1 METLVTTPGGL
12 QDILPLSPLQ
22 EGLYFLSAY
31 SGDGPD
37 VYVVQQIL
45 TLDGDLDADRLRA
58 AAQSLLDR
66 HANLRAAF
74 RPRKAGQPVQLIP
87 ASVPVDW
94 TSVDLTDRPQNAD
107 AVAEEAGRKPFD
119 LARPPLLRWT
129 LIRLGA
135 TRHRLVL
142 TSHHIL
148 LDGWSAPLLVRDLLL
163 AYAGRPA
170 PKVRPYKDYLAWVA
184 RQDRDASENAWRTA
198 LWGIEEPTL
207 LADNDQASATPETI
221 EHSFDA
227 AVLAEAARAKGIT
240 LNTVV
245 QGCWALVLGELTGRD
260 DIVFGSTVSGRP
272 ATLPGAEDMVGLF
285 INTVPVRVRPRPAD
299 TWAGYL
305 TRLQAEQAAL
315 LDHQHVGL
323 ATVQR
328 LGGIGPLF
336 DTLLVFES
344 YPLDADGLR
353 ALEDAAGLRLAE
365 VTGRDATHYP
375 LTLTVV
381 PGEKLALGA
390 EYRADVISRTR
401 AESILNRLE
410 KLLEAFATN
419 PDGRL
424 AALPPAGSLRDP
436 GTSVTV
442 PGGTILEEFDATVRR
457 IPQVVAVRFNAKFL
471 TYAELAARV
480 DRLARVLRAHGAGPE
495 KVVAVLLPRT
505 EDAIVAWLAALRSGG
520 IYLPIDPDYPADRI
534 DYLLADA
541 APTVIVTPELLAAA
555 DPVEAAPVR
564 AGAAVSGADLSDS
577 PADPIRVVLGEGTGE
592 VAGLVDPEPAHGAYL
607 IYTSGSTGR
616 PKGVV
621 VEHGSLMNLFHHHRE
636 RLVVPTAA
644 GRRVKVALSA
654 ALVFDTSWEGMLW
667 LVAGHELHLLD
678 DETRRDADLF
688 VAYVAA
694 HGIDALDV
702 APSLG
707 QELVHAGLL
716 DSAPALVML
725 GGEAAGPALWTALRD
740 AAGVT
745 GVNLYGPTECT
756 VDTLMAW
763 VGDSSSPSVGRPIGN
778 TRAYVLDGW
787 LRPVQ
792 NGVAG
797 ELYLSGA
804 QLGRGYLGRAALTA
818 GRFVADPFR
827 VGERMYRTGDV
838 VRWAEDDSLEFVG
851 RADDQ
856 VKIRGFRVEPGEVA
870 ALLAEHPDVRQVA
883 VVAREGRLVAY
894 VIGEADD
901 LREWAAQRLPDHLVP
916 AAVVALDRLPV
927 TVAGKIDRR
936 ALPAPDFGVL
946 AGDAAPRTPME
957 ETLAGLFAEVLGL
970 PAVGVDDGFFTLG
983 GDSIVSLQLVAR
995 ARAAGLRITPRQIF
1009 ELRTVAA
1016 LAAVAVPATETRVAP
1031 AGAAFGEVPL
1041 TPALT
1046 WLRDAGP
1053 ASAYSQS
1060 MVLRA
1065 PAGLTLDQ
1073 LHTLVQALLDRHDL
1087 LRARWTGTSLT
1098 VSPPGSLAAKDV
1110 VFQAASPAQDP
1121 ADSLEIGASNA
1132 AQAAISRIPDS
1143 SRADEPPVSGVSG
1156 AARAEAAVS
1165 GILGSDPAVQAPIS
1179 GSSGA
1184 GAARQSG
1191 PGADVRLRAAD
1202 GMPIRV
1208 VWYDTGEVV
1217 FVVHHSVVDGV
1228 SWRILL
1234 SDLAAA
1240 WGDVVA
1246 GRAPAL
1252 PAVGTSFREWATG
1265 LVSAASDTS
1274 QAPYW
1279 TELLGEAAAPPLG
1292 ARYVDPGRDTVATA
1306 RTVTLTLGAARTA
1319 PLIGEVPAA
1328 FHAAVPD
1335 VLLTGLALAV
1345 TARTGQDSL
1354 LIELEGHGREESLV
1368 PGVDLSRTVGWFTTE
1383 YPVRLTP
1390 GGGAPGAGSPDRGV
1404 PSAVS
1409 PGDGVPG
1416 GGVLGGGL
1424 PGDGGAAGGEGVAAA
1439 LKRIKEQ
1446 LRGVPENGA
1455 RFGLLRHLN
1464 PETSALLGALP
1475 TPEIVLNYLGRF
1487 DSGEES
1493 GEDWASVGGLGGD
1506 ADRDMPLSRALEIN
1520 ASVLDGSLSVSLTYP
1535 EGVLNGAEVEAL
1547 AADWFAALDR
1557 LVGVVGGHT
1566 PSDLLLPGV
1575 AQGEIDSLES
1585 RPGGLDDVW
1594 PLAPLQEGLVFL
1606 AALAD
1611 DVDPYVVQQVLDLEG
1626 PLDPGR
1632 LRAAGQALL
1641 DRHPALR
1648 VSFPAGPGGVLR
1660 QVVSAH
1666 VEVPWSET
1674 GGDFEAIAAA
1684 DRHTPFDLTAAPLLR
1699 LTLVRVGP
1707 ERHRLILTNHH
1718 ILLDGWSTPLAVR
1731 EMFDLYNSRPMPAP
1745 RPYTDYLRWLQRAD
1759 RDAAVRSWRENL
1771 AGLDQPTLVAPNAGA
1786 VLDARPGK
1794 LESELPREVSERL
1807 TALARQRQVTL
1818 NTVVQAAWAVLLS
1831 HLTGRTDVVF
1841 GTTVSG
1847 RPAQVSGV
1855 ADMIGFFINT
1865 VPVRV
1870 SLDPAQSWTALLEKL
1885 HNGQAALLEHQHLP
1899 LSDVQRIAG
1908 IGELFDTLTIFESYP
1923 IDTDALHS
1931 ATGAAGLRM
1940 TDVTGDDA
1948 PHYPLTLAVAPG
1960 ERLRL
1965 GLAYRTDVFAPDV
1978 AGEVLDR
1985 FGALLAELA
1994 AAPDRPIGRAL
2005 PAPAAPADTFRAVA
2019 ETTLPQLFAAA
2030 ARRTPDAVALVFE
2043 GVELTYAELD
2053 DRVARLAGSLR
2064 ERGVGP
2070 GSVVAVAIPRSIDLV
2085 VALHAVQRAG
2095 AAYLPIDP
2103 SHPRERNDYLLADSG
2118 AAVLLTSAATDAE
2131 PVAPVDIPADA
2142 AAYVIYTS
2150 GSTGRPKGAVV
2161 SHRSI
2166 VNRLLWMQHEY
2177 VLELG
2182 ERVLQKTPAGFDV
2195 SVWEF
2200 FWPLITGATL
2210 VVARPDGHRDP
2221 GYLASVIVAERVGT
2235 VHFVPSML
2243 RAFLADPAAATS
2255 GATLRRVIC
2264 SGEALPGDL
2273 AQRFGTVLPGVE
2285 LHNLYGPTE
2294 AAVDVTYHPVS
2305 VGDVTSVPIGRP
2317 VWNTQTYVLDP
2328 WLRPIPAGFVGE
2340 LYLGGVQLARGYLN
2354 RPALTATRFVADPFG
2369 APGARLYRT
2378 GDLARLRPDGVLE
2391 YAGRTDDQVKIRGQR
2406 IEPGEIEAALLAVP
2420 GVDAAAVVARADG
2433 PAVRLVAYVVGAGYA
2448 DLATALAAT
2457 LPEHLVPAA
2466 FVQLDL
2472 LPLSPNGKLDRRRLP
2487 APDFAAR
2494 AGADD
2499 PRTPVEEF
2507 FARAVAD
2514 VLGLPRAGV
2523 RDSFFALGGDSILA
2537 LQLTARARAA
2547 GWQLTARDVF
2557 AHPTVEGLA
2566 VAAARPAVV
2575 AEDTTEAWGD
2585 IPATPIMR
2593 DLAVADP
2600 NLTQSMLLT
2609 APAGLTEAGL
2619 ADRLQYLLDRHDV
2632 LRARWTGDGLH
2643 VPAPGSVRAT
2653 DLIGAALDPAAG
2665 RMLRAEL
2672 RGAQLLLEIHHLA
2685 VDAVSWPIL
2694 LSDLAAGG
2702 GDISAQR
2709 GTSFRAWAVALP
2721 RAARERA
2728 GELEHWEEVLGG
2740 PAGYLGDVAL
2750 DRETDTLGTLDH
2762 VTVRLEEARTAPLIG
2777 EIPAA
2782 YRANAQ
2788 DVLLSALAAAVGG
2801 DDLVVELEGHGREEQ
2816 LRPGADLS
2824 RTVGWF
2830 TTVHPVR
2837 LATGR
2842 ETDPSTLLKQ
2852 VKETLRAVPDNGIGY
2867 GLLRHL
2873 NPDTAG
2879 RLAAFAPPPV
2889 LFNYLG
2895 RIGSASDD
2903 ELAPEVWTPA
2913 RGEGLR
2919 GDAGDSTPAKHVL
2932 NLEAT
2937 VLEGELVLSASYPR
2951 RVLEESA
2958 VRDLLGRWTDAL
2970 AALAAEPGAGGLTP
2984 SDVLAAVGQ
2993 DDLDELGGRYPGFV
3007 DVLPLT
3013 PLQEGLFYL
3022 HALDGTDVYTVQQ
3035 QLELEGEVDPGRL
3048 RAAAATL
3055 LRRHPNLRAAFTTT
3069 AGGTPVQVVPGEVE
3083 VDWGYR
3089 EVSKDDADRLADEE
3103 RARPFDLERPPLLR
3117 FLLLRL
3123 AGAHYRLVLTQ
3134 HHLLVDGWSGPLVAR
3149 ELFTAYAGKAP
3160 TPSLAYRDYLAWLG
3174 DADADAAREAW
3185 QQALDGLAE
3194 PTLVAP
3200 GGKPG
3205 LPAEVTGQLPPAAA
3219 ELARRLGVTPNTLVR
3234 ALWAVL
3240 LGRLTG
3246 RDDVVF
3252 GATVAGRPAELAGV
3266 EETIGLFINTL
3277 PVRVRLLPGESWRA
3291 FLARVQDEQ
3300 AALLAHQHLGLAAIQ
3315 QMAGLGE
3322 LFDTLVVF
3330 ESYPVDADRLDDSQ
3344 RAAGVKLAGVE
3355 SRDATHY
3362 PLTLVAAEDDGLHLA
3377 LEYQPSRFDNATAR
3391 LLLDRL
3397 IALANEVASDPERS
3411 VESSDALTAEEKR
3424 RMLVDWNAGDL
3435 AVTPATLPGLVRSWA
3450 QRTPDATALVVGK
3463 TRWTYAE
3470 LVADAETLAATV
3482 VATGGGP
3489 GRIVALL
3496 LPRGAHIVPAILAAM
3511 MSGAA
3516 YLPIDPEYPPARIAA
3531 MIDDAK
3537 PVVTLAV
3544 SSTTGLLPPDAPRL
3558 VLDRLAAGGD
3568 RPAPADR
3575 EEAAGLAA
3583 AGGEAAGLAAA
3594 GGEAAGLAA
3603 AGGEAAGLTPARGD
3617 AVGLTAAGG
3626 EAVGLPA
3633 ITPDYPAYVIY
3644 TSGSTGKPKGVLVPH
3659 RTVVNLFASHHDR
3672 ILGPAATRLGRPLRV
3687 AHNWSFAFD
3696 ASWQPLLALL
3706 GGDELHLVTDEP
3718 RRDPGLL
3725 AALLRDN
3732 GIDMIEVAPSHLD
3745 QLVAS
3750 GFDAAGLAVLGV
3762 GGEAVPDQ
3770 LWTAMA
3776 ELPHTESY
3784 NFYGPTECTVDAVV
3798 QRVKEVPRAI
3808 IGRPVANTSLYVLD
3822 RRLRPVPP
3830 GVAGELY
3837 IGGAG
3842 VALGYLN
3849 RPELS
3854 AQRFIADPWARGQ
3867 RMYRTGDVVRW
3878 TAEGRIDYLGRAD
3891 DQVKIRGH
3899 RVELGEVA
3907 AVLSE
3912 HPEVG
3917 PAVVIADNG
3926 RLVAYAVTGLD
3937 PTALRNWA
3945 AERLPAYL
3953 VPAAVVPL
3961 DALPLTVNGK
3971 LDRAAL
3977 PKPSFTTT
3985 GRKPAGAAEE
3995 RLAALFA
4002 EVLGLTE
4009 EGAEIGAEDSFF
4021 DLGGDSI
4028 AAMRL
4033 TSRARATGI
4042 DLRLRD
4048 LVTLRTIAALAE
4060 AGTERPVA
4068 VPNKEGAA

>member
-1 METLVTTPGGL
+1 VTTPGGL

-37 VYVVQQIL
+37 VYVVQQVL
-45 TLDGDLDADRLRA
+45 TLDGAVDAPRLRS

-94 TSVDLTDRPQNAD
+94 TEVDLTGRPTEDAD
-107 AVAEEAGRKPFD
+107 AVADEARLKPFD

-129 LIRLGA
+129 LIRLSA

-163 AYAGRPA
+163 LYAGRPA

-184 RQDRDASENAWRTA
+184 KQDRAASETAWRDA
-198 LWGIEEPTL
+198 LAGIEEPTL
-207 LADNDQASATPETI
+207 LAGTDRASAPPETV
-221 EHSFDA
+221 EHTVDA
-227 AVLAEAARAKGIT
+227 VALAEAARAGGLT

-272 ATLPGAEDMVGLF
+272 AALPGAEDMVGLF
-285 INTVPVRVRPRPAD
+285 INTVPVRVRPQPAD

-305 TRLQAEQAAL
+305 TRVQAEQAAL

-323 ATVQR
+323 STIQR
-328 LGGIGPLF
+328 LAGIGPLF

-353 ALEDAAGLRLAE
+353 ALEDAAALRLAE

-375 LTLTVV
+375 LTLTVI
-381 PGEKLALGA
+381 PGERLALGA
-390 EYRADVISRTR
+390 EYRSDVITR
-401 AESILNRLE
+401 AQAESILTRLE
-410 KLLEAFATN
+410 TLLAAFAAD
-419 PDGRL
+419 PAARL
-424 AALPPAGSLRDP
+424 ATLPSAGSAHDAGPAIL
-436 GTSVTV
+436 V
-442 PGGTILEEFDATVRR
+442 PPGTILDAFDATVRR
-457 IPQVVAVRFNAKFL
+457 MPQAVAVRFGSTSM
-471 TYAELAARV
+471 TYADLAARV
-480 DRLARVLRAHGAGPE
+480 DRLARAMRDHGAGPE

-520 IYLPIDPDYPADRI
+520 IYLPIDPEYPADRI
-534 DYLLADA
+534 EYLLNDA
-541 APTVIVTPELLAAA
+541 APAVVVTPEFLS
-555 DPVEAAPVR
+555 
-564 AGAAVSGADLSDS
+564 AVGDSDLSGPDGRS
-577 PADPIRVVLGEGTGE
+577 
-592 VAGLVDPEPAHGAYL
+592 GAYL

-621 VEHGSLMNLFHHHRE
+621 VEHASLANLFHHHRE
-636 RLVVPTAA
+636 RIIVPVAA
-644 GRRVKVALSA
+644 GRRMKVALSA

-678 DETRRDADLF
+678 DETRRDAELF
-688 VAYVAA
+688 AGYVAA
-694 HGIDALDV
+694 NGIDALDV

-725 GGEAAGPALWTALRD
+725 GGEAAGPALWSALRD
-740 AAGVT
+740 ADGVT

-763 VGDSSSPSVGRPIGN
+763 VADSETPSVGRAIGN
-778 TRAYVLDGW
+778 THAYVLDGW
-787 LRPVQ
+787 LRPVAD
-792 NGVAG
+792 GIAG
-797 ELYLSGA
+797 ELYLSGSP
-804 QLGRGYLGRAALTA
+804 LGRGYLRRPGLTA
-818 GRFVADPFR
+818 TRFVADPFR
-827 VGERMYRTGDV
+827 AGERMYRTGDV
-838 VRWAEDDSLEFVG
+838 VRRTADGSLEFVG

-870 ALLAEHPDVRQVA
+870 AALAEHPGVRQVI
-883 VVAREGRLVAY
+883 VTPRDGRLVAY
-894 VIGEADD
+894 VVGEASD
-901 LREWAAQRLPDHLVP
+901 LRQWAAERLPDHLVP
-916 AAVVALDRLPV
+916 AAVVGLDRFPV
-927 TVAGKIDRR
+927 TVAGKVDRR
-936 ALPAPDFGVL
+936 ALPAPDFGAL
-946 AGDAAPRTPME
+946 TGDAAPRTPVE

-970 PAVGVDDGFFTLG
+970 PAVGVDDSFFTLG

-995 ARAAGLRITPRQIF
+995 ARVAGLKVTPRQIF

-1016 LAAVAVPATETRVAP
+1016 LAAVAAPATEARVAV
-1031 AGAAFGEVPL
+1031 AGAGVGEVPL
-1041 TPALT
+1041 TPALA

-1053 ASAYSQS
+1053 AGSYRQS

-1065 PAGLTLDQ
+1065 PAGLTLDR
-1073 LHTLVQALLDRHDL
+1073 LHAVVQALLDRHDL
-1087 LRARWTGTSLT
+1087 LRARWTGAGL
-1098 VSPPGSLAAKDV
+1098 VVPPPGAVAAKDV
-1110 VFQAASPAQDP
+1110 VLRGVP
-1121 ADSLEIGASNA
+1121 
-1132 AQAAISRIPDS
+1132 
-1143 SRADEPPVSGVSG
+1143 RA
-1156 AARAEAAVS
+1156 
-1165 GILGSDPAVQAPIS
+1165 
-1179 GSSGA
+1179 
-1184 GAARQSG
+1184 
-1191 PGADVRLRAAD
+1191 
-1202 GMPIRV
+1202 GMPVQV
-1208 VWYDTGEVV
+1208 VWRDNGEVA

-1234 SDLAAA
+1234 PDIAAA
-1240 WGDVVA
+1240 WNDILA
-1246 GRAPAL
+1246 GRTPSL
-1252 PAVGTSFREWATG
+1252 PAVGTSFREWAQG
-1265 LVSAASDTS
+1265 LVAAAADTS
-1274 QAPYW
+1274 QAAYW
-1279 TELLGEAAAPPLG
+1279 QDVLAGEKALPLG
-1292 ARYVDPGRDTVATA
+1292 ARHADPARDTVATA
-1306 RTVTLTLGAARTA
+1306 RTVTVGLDAARTA
-1319 PLIGEVPAA
+1319 PLIGDVPAA
-1328 FHAAVPD
+1328 FHAGVPD
-1335 VLLTGLALAV
+1335 VLLAGLALAV
-1345 TARTGQDSL
+1345 TARTGADSL
-1354 LIELEGHGREESLV
+1354 LVELEGHGREESLV
-1368 PGVDLSRTVGWFTTE
+1368 PGADLSRTVGWFTTE

-1390 GGGAPGAGSPDRGV
+1390 G
-1404 PSAVS
+1404 
-1409 PGDGVPG
+1409 
-1416 GGVLGGGL
+1416 
-1424 PGDGGAAGGEGVAAA
+1424 AGGPAAA
-1439 LKRIKEQ
+1439 LKRVKEQ
-1446 LRGVPENGA
+1446 LRAVPENGA
-1455 RFGLLRHLN
+1455 RFGLLRYLN
-1464 PETSALLGALP
+1464 AATSSALASGNE
-1475 TPEIVLNYLGRF
+1475 PEIVLNYLGRF
-1487 DSGEES
+1487 DSDNNGD
-1493 GEDWASVGGLGGD
+1493 GGDWATVGGLGGD
-1506 ADRDMPLSRALEIN
+1506 ADPDMPLTRALEIN
-1520 ASVLDGSLSVSLTYP
+1520 ASVVDGALSVSLTYP
-1535 EGVLNGAEVEAL
+1535 DGVFGEDDVRAL
-1547 AADWFAALDR
+1547 AADWFAALDG
-1557 LVGVVGGHT
+1557 LVGSDGGHT
-1566 PSDLLLPGV
+1566 PSDLLLDGIG
-1575 AQGEIDSLES
+1575 QDEIDALDG
-1585 RPGGLDDVW
+1585 RAGGLDDVW
-1594 PLAPLQEGLVFL
+1594 PLSPLQEGLVFL

-1611 DVDPYVVQQVLDLEG
+1611 GVDPYVVQQVLDLEG
-1626 PLDPGR
+1626 PLDPER

-1660 QVVSAH
+1660 QVVAKRA
-1666 VEVPWSET
+1666 ELPWAEAE
-1674 GGDFEAIAAA
+1674 GDFERIAAA

-1699 LTLVRVGP
+1699 FTLVRVGP
-1707 ERHRLILTNHH
+1707 QRHRLILTNHH
-1718 ILLDGWSTPLAVR
+1718 VLLDGWSTPLAVR
-1731 EMFDLYNSRPMPAP
+1731 ELFDLYSGRQPAAP
-1745 RPYTDYLRWLQRAD
+1745 RPYTDYLRWLRRAD
-1759 RDAAVRSWRENL
+1759 RDAARQAWRVNL
-1771 AGLDQPTLVAPNAGA
+1771 AGLDQPTLIAPNAGA
-1786 VLDARPGK
+1786 VLDERPGK
-1794 LESELPREVSERL
+1794 LETDLPREVGERL
-1807 TALARQRQVTL
+1807 TTIARDRQVTL

-1855 ADMIGFFINT
+1855 EDMIGFFINT
-1865 VPVRV
+1865 LPVRV
-1870 SLDPAQSWTALLEKL
+1870 PLDPAQSWAGLLERL
-1885 HNGQAALLEHQHLP
+1885 RDDQAVLLDHQHLP
-1899 LSDVQRIAG
+1899 LSEVQRIAG
-1908 IGELFDTLTIFESYP
+1908 LGELFDTLTIFESYP
-1923 IDTDALHS
+1923 LDSEALHS

-1965 GLAYRTDVFAPDV
+1965 GLAYRTDVFTSA
-1978 AGEVLDR
+1978 AASEVLDR

-1994 AAPDRPIGRAL
+1994 AGPDRPVGRAL
-2005 PAPAAPADTFRAVA
+2005 PAPAMPANPGVPVAV
-2019 ETTLPQLFAAA
+2019 TTLPQLFTDAV
-2030 ARRTPDAVALVFE
+2030 RRTPDAVAVVFE
-2043 GVELTYAELD
+2043 GTELTYAQLD
-2053 DRVARLAGSLR
+2053 DRAGRLAASLR
-2064 ERGVGP
+2064 DQGVRP
-2070 GSVVAVAIPRSIDLV
+2070 GDVVAVAIPRSLDLI
-2085 VALHAVQRAG
+2085 VALYAVQRAG

-2118 AAVLLTSAATDAE
+2118 AAVVLTSAASDRE
-2131 PVAPVDIPADA
+2131 PIAPVEIPADA

-2161 SHRSI
+2161 SHRAI
-2166 VNRLLWMQHEY
+2166 VNRLLWMRHEY
-2177 VLELG
+2177 ALAPG

-2200 FWPLITGATL
+2200 FWPLIAGATL

-2221 GYLASVIVAERVGT
+2221 AYLSSVIAAERVTT

-2243 RAFLADPAAATS
+2243 RAFLAFPGAAE
-2255 GATLRRVIC
+2255 GATGLRRVIA

-2273 AQRFGTVLPGVE
+2273 AERFAAALPGVE

-2294 AAVDVTYHPVS
+2294 AAVDVTHHPVTG
-2305 VGDVTSVPIGRP
+2305 VDTPIGRP
-2317 VWNTQTYVLDP
+2317 VWNTQVHVLDP
-2328 WLRPIPAGFVGE
+2328 WLRPVPAGFVGE
-2340 LYLGGVQLARGYLN
+2340 LYLGGIQLARGYLN
-2354 RPALTATRFVADPFG
+2354 RPALTAARFVADPFG
-2369 APGARLYRT
+2369 APGTRLYRT
-2378 GDLARLRPDGVLE
+2378 GDLARLRPDGILE
-2391 YAGRTDDQVKIRGQR
+2391 YAGRTDDQVKIRGLR
-2406 IEPGEIEAALLAVP
+2406 VEPGEIEAALLAVP
-2420 GVDAAAVVARADG
+2420 GVEAAAVVARADG
-2433 PAVRLVAYVVGAGYA
+2433 PAVRLVAYVVGDPRA

-2457 LPEHLVPAA
+2457 LPEHMVPAA

-2487 APDFAAR
+2487 APDFATR
-2494 AGADD
+2494 AGDDD
-2499 PRTPVEEF
+2499 PRTPAEDF
-2507 FARAVAD
+2507 FARTVAD

-2537 LQLTARARAA
+2537 LQLTARARSA
-2547 GWQLTARDVF
+2547 GWQLSARDVF

-2566 VAAARPAVV
+2566 AASSPLVAPAV
-2575 AEDTTEAWGD
+2575 ADGTEAWGD

-2593 DLAVADP
+2593 DLAAGDP
-2600 NLTQSMLLT
+2600 RLSQSMLLT
-2609 APAGLTEAGL
+2609 APPGLTEPEL
-2619 ADRLQYLLDRHDV
+2619 ADRLQHLLDRHDV
-2632 LRARWTGDGLH
+2632 LRAHWTGEGLH
-2643 VPAPGSVRAT
+2643 VPPPADRTRDEPRRPARGAVRAA
-2653 DLIGAALDPAAG
+2653 DLIGATLDPAAG

-2672 RGAQLLLEIHHLA
+2672 CDGQVRLEIHHLA

-2694 LSDLAAGG
+2694 LADLAEPGAG
-2702 GDISAQR
+2702 AA
-2709 GTSFRAWAVALP
+2709 GTSFRSWALALQ
-2721 RAARERA
+2721 RAAGERA
-2728 GELEHWEEVLGG
+2728 GELEYWQQVLDG
-2740 PAGYLGDVAL
+2740 PAGYLGDVVL
-2750 DRETDTLGTLDH
+2750 DPAADTLGTLER
-2762 VTVRLEEARTAPLIG
+2762 VTVQLDPSRTAPLITA
-2777 EIPAA
+2777 IPAA
-2782 YRANAQ
+2782 YRANVQ
-2788 DVLLSALAAAVGG
+2788 DVLLSALATAVG
-2801 DDLVVELEGHGREEQ
+2801 DVDLLVELEGHGREERI
-2816 LRPGADLS
+2816 LPGADLS

-2830 TTVHPVR
+2830 TSVHPVR
-2837 LATGR
+2837 LGGHG
-2842 ETDPSTLLKQ
+2842 ETDPAALLKS
-2852 VKETLRAVPDNGIGY
+2852 VKEALRAAKDNGIGY

-2873 NPDTAG
+2873 NPETAPL
-2879 RLAAFAPPPV
+2879 LASFPQPAV

-2895 RIGSASDD
+2895 RAGSSTVDEGAS
-2903 ELAPEVWTPA
+2903 WTPV

-2919 GDAGDSTPAKHVL
+2919 GDAGDDIPARHVL
-2932 NLEAT
+2932 GLEAT
-2937 VLEGELVLSASYPR
+2937 VREGALVLSASYPR
-2951 RVLEESA
+2951 RVLDEGT
-2958 VRDLLGRWTDAL
+2958 VRDLLDRWTEALTAL
-2970 AALAAEPGAGGLTP
+2970 AATPGTGGLTP
-2984 SDVLAAVGQ
+2984 SDVLAPVDQAG
-2993 DDLDELGGRYPGFV
+2993 LDELSSRFPGLT

-3035 QLELEGEVDPGRL
+3035 RLDLEGDVDPDRL

-3069 AGGTPVQVVPGEVE
+3069 IGGAAVQVVPGAAG
-3083 VDWGYR
+3083 VDWDYR
-3089 EVSKDDADRLADEE
+3089 EVSEDEAARLADDE
-3103 RARPFDLERPPLLR
+3103 RTRPFDLERPPLLR

-3123 AGAHYRLVLTQ
+3123 AAGRFRLVLTQ

-3149 ELFTAYAGKAP
+3149 ELFTAYAAKAP
-3160 TPSLAYRDYLAWLG
+3160 TPSRPYRDFLAWLR

-3185 QQALDGLAE
+3185 RRSLDGLAE

-3200 GGKPG
+3200 GGTPG
-3205 LPAEVTGQLPPAAA
+3205 LPAEVTGQLPAAAA
-3219 ELARRLGVTPNTLVR
+3219 ELARGLGITASNLVR

-3252 GATVAGRPAELAGV
+3252 GATVAGRPAELSGA

-3277 PVRVRLLPGESWRA
+3277 PVRVRLLPGESWRG

-3300 AALLAHQHLGLAAIQ
+3300 ASLLAHEHLGLAAIQ
-3315 QMAGLGE
+3315 QTAGLGE

-3344 RAAGVKLAGVE
+3344 RAAGVKIANVE

-3377 LEYQPSRFDNATAR
+3377 LEYQPSRFDDATAR

-3397 IALANEVASDPERS
+3397 IALAGDVASDVDRR
-3411 VESSDALTAEEKR
+3411 VDRADALTAAEKH
-3424 RMLVDWNAGDL
+3424 RMLIDWNAGDL
-3435 AVTPATLPGLVRSWA
+3435 AVTPATLPGLVRGWA
-3450 QRTPDATALVVGK
+3450 RRTPDATALVVGER
-3463 TRWTYAE
+3463 RWTYAQ
-3470 LVADAETLAATV
+3470 LVADAEALAATIA
-3482 VATGGGP
+3482 ATGAAP

-3496 LPRGAHIVPAILAAM
+3496 LPRGEHIVPAVFAAM
-3511 MSGAA
+3511 LTGAA
-3516 YLPIDPEYPPARIAA
+3516 YLPIDPEYPAPRIAA
-3531 MIDDAK
+3531 MLADAK

-3544 SSTTGLLPPDAPRL
+3544 SSTTALLPPDAARM
-3558 VLDRLAAGGD
+3558 VLDGPAVAA
-3568 RPAPADR
+3568 RPA
-3575 EEAAGLAA
+3575 
-3583 AGGEAAGLAAA
+3583 
-3594 GGEAAGLAA
+3594 
-3603 AGGEAAGLTPARGD
+3603 
-3617 AVGLTAAGG
+3617 V
-3626 EAVGLPA
+3626 LPE

-3672 ILGPAATRLGRPLRV
+3672 ILGPAAERLARPLRV

-3706 GGDELHLVTDEP
+3706 GGGELHLVTDEP
-3718 RRDPGLL
+3718 RRDPDLL

-3776 ELPHTESY
+3776 ELPDTESY

-3822 RRLRPVPP
+3822 NRMRPVPP

-3837 IGGAG
+3837 VGGAG

-3849 RPELS
+3849 RPELT
-3854 AQRFIADPWARGQ
+3854 AQRFVADPWAPGR

-3907 AVLSE
+3907 TVLTE
-3912 HPEVG
+3912 HPAVG
-3917 PAVVIADNG
+3917 QAVVVADGG
-3926 RLVAYAVTGLD
+3926 RLVAYAVTAADAGEI
-3937 PTALRNWA
+3937 RSWA

-3953 VPAAVVPL
+3953 VPATVVPL
-3961 DALPLTVNGK
+3961 GALPLTVNGK

-3977 PKPSFTTT
+3977 PKPTFTTG
-3985 GRKPAGAAEE
+3985 GRQPDGPGEQ
-3995 RLAALFA
+3995 RIAALFA
-4002 EVLGLTE
+4002 EVLGLDE
-4009 EGAEIGAEDSFF
+4009 VGAEDSFF

-4033 TSRARATGI
+4033 TSRARATGL

-4048 LVTLRTIAALAE
+4048 LVALRTVAALAE
-4060 AGTERPVA
+4060 VTA
-4068 VPNKEGAA
+4068 

>member
-1 METLVTTPGGL
+1 M
-12 QDILPLSPLQ
+12 
-22 EGLYFLSAY
+22 
-31 SGDGPD
+31 
-37 VYVVQQIL
+37 YVVQQIL
-45 TLDGDLDADRLRA
+45 TLDGDLDPARLRS
-58 AAQSLLDR
+58 AAQSLMDR

-87 ASVPVDW
+87 ASLPVDW
-94 TSVDLTDRPQNAD
+94 TSIDLTDRPQDAD
-107 AVAEEAGRKPFD
+107 AVADEARRKPFD

-135 TRHRLVL
+135 DRHRLVL

-163 AYAGRPA
+163 SYAGRPL
-170 PKVRPYKDYLAWVA
+170 PKVRPYKEYLGWVA
-184 RQDRDASENAWRTA
+184 RQDRDASEKAWRDA
-198 LWGIEEPTL
+198 LAGIEEPTVL
-207 LADNDQASATPETI
+207 GSGDQASATPAAI
-221 EHSFDA
+221 EHIVDA
-227 AVLAEAARAKGIT
+227 GVLAEAARAKGLT

-285 INTVPVRVRPRPAD
+285 INTVPVRVRPRRAD

-305 TRLQAEQAAL
+305 TRVQAEQAAL

-323 ATVQR
+323 ATIQR

-365 VTGRDATHYP
+365 VTGHDATHYP

-381 PGEKLALGA
+381 PGERLTLGA

-401 AESILNRLE
+401 AESILHRLE
-410 KLLEAFATN
+410 QLLAAFAAD
-419 PDGRL
+419 PDGCL
-424 AALPPAGSLRDP
+424 ASLPPAGPRPEPDTALVVPP
-436 GTSVTV
+436 GT
-442 PGGTILEEFDATVRR
+442 LLDEFDATVRR
-457 IPQVVAVRFNAKFL
+457 LPQAVALRFGSTFL
-471 TYAELAARV
+471 TYADLAARV
-480 DRLARVLRAHGAGPE
+480 DRLAPVLRAHGAGPE

-505 EDAIVAWLAALRSGG
+505 ADAVVAWLAALRSGG

-541 APTVIVTPELLAAA
+541 APAVVVTPELVASSVAAE
-555 DPVEAAPVR
+555 PAPV
-564 AGAAVSGADLSDS
+564 DPS
-577 PADPIRVVLGEGTGE
+577 PG
-592 VAGLVDPEPAHGAYL
+592 HGAYL

-621 VEHGSLMNLFHHHRE
+621 VEHASLMNLFHHHRE
-636 RLVVPTAA
+636 RLIVPTAA
-644 GRRVKVALSA
+644 GRRVRVALSA

-694 HGIDALDV
+694 HGIDVLDV

-725 GGEAAGPALWTALRD
+725 GGEAAGPALWEALR
-740 AAGVT
+740 AAGGVT

-763 VGDSSSPSVGRPIGN
+763 VADSELPSVGRPIGN

-787 LRPVQ
+787 LRPVPD
-792 NGVAG
+792 GVAG

-804 QLGRGYLGRAALTA
+804 QLGRGYLNRPGLTA
-818 GRFVADPFR
+818 ARFVADPFR
-827 VGERMYRTGDV
+827 AGERMYRTGDV
-838 VRWAEDDSLEFVG
+838 VRWTVDGTLDFVG
-851 RADDQ
+851 RSDDQ

-870 ALLAEHPDVRQVA
+870 AALAEHPDVRQAFVLP
-883 VVAREGRLVAY
+883 REGRLVAY
-894 VIGEADD
+894 VIGEAPG
-901 LREWAAQRLPDHLVP
+901 LREWAAERLPDHLVP
-916 AAVVALDRLPV
+916 AAVVTLDRFPV
-927 TVAGKIDRR
+927 TVAGKVDRR
-936 ALPAPDFGVL
+936 ALPAPDFGAL
-946 AGDAAPRTPME
+946 TGDAAPRTPAE
-957 ETLAGLFAEVLGL
+957 EILAGLFAEVLGL
-970 PAVGVDDGFFTLG
+970 PAVGVEDSFFTLG

-1016 LAAVAVPATETRVAP
+1016 LASAAAPVTETRAVAP
-1031 AGAAFGEVPL
+1031 VGAALGDVPL
-1041 TPALT
+1041 TPALA

-1053 ASAYSQS
+1053 SAAYRQS

-1065 PAGLTLDQ
+1065 PEGLTLDR
-1073 LHTLVQALLDRHDL
+1073 LHAVVQALLDRHDL
-1087 LRARWTGTSLT
+1087 LRARWTGTGLT
-1098 VSPPGSLAAKDV
+1098 VPPPGSLAAEDV
-1110 VFQAASPAQDP
+1110 VV
-1121 ADSLEIGASNA
+1121 
-1132 AQAAISRIPDS
+1132 
-1143 SRADEPPVSGVSG
+1143 RADP
-1156 AARAEAAVS
+1156 
-1165 GILGSDPAVQAPIS
+1165 
-1179 GSSGA
+1179 
-1184 GAARQSG
+1184 
-1191 PGADVRLRAAD
+1191 RLRAAD
-1202 GMPIRV
+1202 GVPIQV
-1208 VWYDTGEVV
+1208 VWDGSDEVV
-1217 FVVHHSVVDGV
+1217 LVVHHSVVDGV

-1234 SDLAAA
+1234 PDLVAA
-1240 WGDVVA
+1240 WGDVIA
-1246 GRAPAL
+1246 GRTPAPA
-1252 PAVGTSFREWATG
+1252 AVATSFREWATG
-1265 LVSAASDTS
+1265 LVTAAADSA

-1279 TELLGEAAAPPLG
+1279 LGVLAGEEAPPLG
-1292 ARYVDPGRDTVATA
+1292 ARRVDPARDTVATA
-1306 RTVTLTLGAARTA
+1306 RTVTVALDAARTA
-1319 PLIGEVPAA
+1319 PLIGDVPAA

-1345 TARTGQDSL
+1345 GRDSL
-1354 LIELEGHGREESLV
+1354 LVELEGHGREESLV

-1390 GGGAPGAGSPDRGV
+1390 GA
-1404 PSAVS
+1404 
-1409 PGDGVPG
+1409 DGP
-1416 GGVLGGGL
+1416 
-1424 PGDGGAAGGEGVAAA
+1424 AAA

-1446 LRGVPENGA
+1446 LRAVPENGA
-1455 RFGLLRHLN
+1455 RFGLLRYLN
-1464 PETSALLGALP
+1464 PATGPVLAVRPE
-1475 TPEIVLNYLGRF
+1475 PEIVLNYLGRF
-1487 DSGEES
+1487 DSAATAENG
-1493 GEDWASVGGLGGD
+1493 DWASIGGLGGD
-1506 ADRDMPLSRALEIN
+1506 ADPDMPLTRALEIN
-1520 ASVLDGSLSVSLTYP
+1520 ASVLDGSLTVSLTYP
-1535 EGVLNGAEVEAL
+1535 EGVFTEDDVRSL
-1547 AADWFAALDR
+1547 AGDWFAALAG
-1557 LVGVVGGHT
+1557 LVGETGGRT

-1575 AQGEIDSLES
+1575 GQAEIGALEA
-1585 RPGGLDDVW
+1585 RPGGLEDVW
-1594 PLAPLQEGLVFL
+1594 PLTPLQEGLVFL

-1611 DVDPYVVQQVLDLEG
+1611 DVDPYVVQQVLDLDG
-1626 PLDPGR
+1626 PLDPDR

-1648 VSFPAGPGGVLR
+1648 VCFPAGPGGVLR
-1660 QVVSAH
+1660 QVVPAH
-1666 VEVPWSET
+1666 ATLPFTVAD
-1674 GGDFEAIAAA
+1674 GDFDEIAAA
-1684 DRHTPFDLTAAPLLR
+1684 DRHTPFDLTTAPLLR
-1699 LTLVRVGP
+1699 LTLVPAGP
-1707 ERHRLILTNHH
+1707 DRHRLILTNHH
-1718 ILLDGWSTPLAVR
+1718 VLLDGWSTPLAVR
-1731 EMFDLYNSRPMPAP
+1731 EMFDLYNGRTLPAP
-1745 RPYTDYLRWLQRAD
+1745 RPYRDYLRWLQRAD
-1759 RDAAVRSWRENL
+1759 RDAAGRAWRAGL
-1771 AGLDQPTLVAPNAGA
+1771 AGLEQPTLVAPDAGA
-1786 VLDARPGK
+1786 VLDERPGK
-1794 LESELPREVSERL
+1794 LERSLPRVVTERL
-1807 TALARQRQVTL
+1807 TALARDRQVTL

-1847 RPAQVSGV
+1847 RPAQVAGV
-1855 ADMIGFFINT
+1855 EDMIGFFINT
-1865 VPVRV
+1865 LPVRV
-1870 SLDPAQSWTALLEKL
+1870 RLDPAQSWTGLLSRL
-1885 HNGQAALLEHQHLP
+1885 HASQAALLDHQHLP
-1899 LSDVQRIAG
+1899 LTEVQRIGG

-1923 IDTDALHS
+1923 LDTGALHS

-1948 PHYPLTLAVAPG
+1948 PHYPLTLAVAPD

-1965 GLAYRTDVFAPDV
+1965 GLAYRTDVFSPA
-1978 AGEVLDR
+1978 AAEEILDR
-1985 FGALLAELA
+1985 FGALLADLA
-1994 AAPDRPIGRAL
+1994 AAPDRPVGRAL
-2005 PAPAAPADTFRAVA
+2005 PAPAQPADTAHPA
-2019 ETTLPQLFAAA
+2019 EPATLPQLFARAVH
-2030 ARRTPDAVALVFE
+2030 RTPDAVAVVFE
-2043 GVELTYAELD
+2043 GAELTYAELD
-2053 DRVARLAGSLR
+2053 DRAGRLAASLLA
-2064 ERGVGP
+2064 RGAGP
-2070 GSVVAVAIPRSIDLV
+2070 GSIVAVAIPRSIDLV
-2085 VALHAVQRAG
+2085 VALYAVHRAG

-2118 AAVLLTSAATDAE
+2118 ATVLLTSAATDHQ

-2150 GSTGRPKGAVV
+2150 GSTGRPKGVVV

-2166 VNRLLWMQHEY
+2166 VNRLRWMQHEY
-2177 VLELG
+2177 RLELG

-2200 FWPLITGATL
+2200 FWPLIAGGTL

-2221 GYLASVIVAERVGT
+2221 AYLAELIAAENVTT

-2243 RAFLADPAAATS
+2243 RAFLADPAAGRA
-2255 GATLRRVIC
+2255 AAALRRVIC

-2273 AQRFGTVLPGVE
+2273 AGRFGALLPGVE

-2294 AAVDVTYHPVS
+2294 AAVDVTYQPVDTT
-2305 VGDVTSVPIGRP
+2305 VPAPVPIGRP
-2317 VWNTQTYVLDP
+2317 VWNTQAYVLDP
-2328 WLRPIPAGFVGE
+2328 WLRPMPAGFVGE

-2369 APGARLYRT
+2369 APGDRLYRT
-2378 GDLARLRPDGVLE
+2378 GDLARLRPDGALE
-2391 YAGRTDDQVKIRGQR
+2391 YAGRTDDQVKIRGLR
-2406 IEPGEIEAALLAVP
+2406 VEPGEVEAALLAVP
-2420 GVDAAAVVARADG
+2420 GVTAAAVVARADG
-2433 PAVRLVAYVVGAGYA
+2433 PAVRLVAYVVGEPPA
-2448 DLATALAAT
+2448 DLAAHLAGT

-2472 LPLSPNGKLDRRRLP
+2472 LPLSPNGKLDRRGLP

-2499 PRTPVEEF
+2499 PRTPAEEF

-2523 RDSFFALGGDSILA
+2523 RDSFFTLGGDSILA

-2566 VAAARPAVV
+2566 AAAGPLAAAQAAGTVPP
-2575 AEDTTEAWGD
+2575 WGD
-2585 IPATPIMR
+2585 VPATPIMR

-2600 NLTQSMLLT
+2600 KLSQSMLLT
-2609 APAGLTEAGL
+2609 APPGLTAAAL
-2619 ADRLQYLLDRHDV
+2619 ADRLQFLLDRHDV
-2632 LRARWTGDGLH
+2632 LRARWTGTALH
-2643 VPAPGSVRAT
+2643 VPPPGALRAA
-2653 DLIGAALDPAAG
+2653 DLIGAPLDPVAG

-2672 RGAQLLLEIHHLA
+2672 RGDQVLLEIHHLA

-2694 LSDLAAGG
+2694 LADLATADTEADGLGRAAVAGEFAG
-2702 GDISAQR
+2702 NGAQAA
-2709 GTSFRAWAVALP
+2709 GTSFRAWALALT
-2721 RAARERA
+2721 RAAGERE
-2728 GELEHWEEVLGG
+2728 GELGHWQRVLGG
-2740 PAGYLGDVAL
+2740 PAGFLGDVVINPAA
-2750 DRETDTLGTLDH
+2750 DTLGTLDQ
-2762 VTVRLEEARTAPLIG
+2762 VTVELGVDRTTPLITA
-2777 EIPAA
+2777 IPAA
-2782 YRANAQ
+2782 YRANVQ
-2788 DVLLSALAAAVGG
+2788 DVLLSALAAAVG
-2801 DDLVVELEGHGREEQ
+2801 DTLVVELEGHGREEHV
-2816 LRPGADLS
+2816 LPGADLS

-2837 LATGR
+2837 LTAPGAS
-2842 ETDPSTLLKQ
+2842 EPAALLKR
-2852 VKETLRAVPDNGIGY
+2852 VKETLRAAPDNGIGY

-2873 NPDTAG
+2873 NPATAPQ
-2879 RLAAFAPPPV
+2879 LAPFPQPPV

-2895 RIGSASDD
+2895 RVGSTDVGVESDAD
-2903 ELAPEVWTPA
+2903 RPFWTPA

-2919 GDAGDSTPAKHVL
+2919 GDAGDDIAARHVL

-2937 VLEGELVLSASYPR
+2937 VLDGRLVLSASYPR
-2951 RVLEESA
+2951 RVLEESF
-2958 VRDLLGRWTDAL
+2958 VRGLLGRWTEAL
-2970 AALAAEPGAGGLTP
+2970 AALAETPGIGGLTP
-2984 SDVLAAVGQ
+2984 SDVLGDLSQ
-2993 DDLDELGGRYPGFV
+2993 DDLDELGERYPGLV

-3035 QLELEGEVDPGRL
+3035 QLDLEGDVDPDRL

-3069 AGGTPVQVVPGEVE
+3069 TGGTPVQVIPAETEVA
-3083 VDWGYR
+3083 WGYR
-3089 EVSKDDADRLADEE
+3089 EVSDVDADRLADAE
-3103 RARPFDLERPPLLR
+3103 RSGPFDLERPPLLR

-3123 AGAHYRLVLTQ
+3123 GEARYRLVLTQ

-3149 ELFTAYAGKAP
+3149 ELFTAYAGNAP
-3160 TPSLAYRDYLAWLG
+3160 TPSRPYRDFLAWLR

-3185 QQALDGLAE
+3185 RQALDGLTE

-3200 GGKPG
+3200 GGPAG
-3205 LPAEVTGQLPPAAA
+3205 LPAEVTGQLPAAA
-3219 ELARRLGVTPNTLVR
+3219 DLARGLGITPNTLVR

-3252 GATVAGRPAELAGV
+3252 GATVAGRPAELSGA

-3277 PVRVRLLPGESWRA
+3277 PVRVRLLPGETWRS
-3291 FLARVQDEQ
+3291 FLARLQDEQ
-3300 AALLAHQHLGLAAIQ
+3300 AALLPHQHLGLAAIQ
-3315 QMAGLGE
+3315 QLPGLGE

-3377 LEYQPSRFDNATAR
+3377 LEYQPSRFDEATAR

-3397 IALANEVASDPERS
+3397 IALATQVATDPERP
-3411 VESSDALTAEEKR
+3411 VDRSDALTAEEKR

-3435 AVTPATLPGLVRSWA
+3435 AVTPATLPGLIRGWA
-3450 QRTPDATALVVGK
+3450 RTTPQATALVVGSR
-3463 TRWTYAE
+3463 RWTYAE

-3482 VATGGGP
+3482 AAAGAAP
-3489 GRIVALL
+3489 GQIVALV
-3496 LPRGAHIVPAILAAM
+3496 LPRGEHIVPAIVAAM
-3511 MSGAA
+3511 MTGAA

-3531 MIDDAK
+3531 MLDDAR

-3544 SSTTGLLPPDAPRL
+3544 SSTVDLLPPGAPRL
-3558 VLDRLAAGGD
+3558 VLDAAA
-3568 RPAPADR
+3568 APAV
-3575 EEAAGLAA
+3575 AA
-3583 AGGEAAGLAAA
+3583 
-3594 GGEAAGLAA
+3594 
-3603 AGGEAAGLTPARGD
+3603 
-3617 AVGLTAAGG
+3617 
-3626 EAVGLPA
+3626 LPE
-3633 ITPDYPAYVIY
+3633 ITPDHPAYVIY
-3644 TSGSTGKPKGVLVPH
+3644 TSGSTGRPKGVLVPH

-3672 ILGPAATRLGRPLRV
+3672 ILGPAADRLGRPLRV

-3718 RRDPGLL
+3718 RRDPDLL

-3745 QLVAS
+3745 QLVAA

-3770 LWTAMA
+3770 LWAAMA
-3776 ELPHTESY
+3776 ALPDTESY

-3822 RRLRPVPP
+3822 GRLRPVPP

-3849 RPELS
+3849 RSALT
-3854 AQRFIADPWARGQ
+3854 AQRFVADPWAPGQ

-3878 TAEGRIDYLGRAD
+3878 TAEGRIDYLGRSD

-3912 HPEVG
+3912 HPAVG
-3917 PAVVIADNG
+3917 QAVVIADGG
-3926 RLVAYAVTGLD
+3926 RLVAYAVTAVD
-3937 PTALRNWA
+3937 PTALRSWA

-3953 VPAAVVPL
+3953 VPAAVVTL

-3977 PKPSFTTT
+3977 PKPSFTVT
-3985 GRKPAGAAEE
+3985 GRRPAGPAEE

-4002 EVLGLTE
+4002 EVLGLDE
-4009 EGAEIGAEDSFF
+4009 VGAEDSFF

-4033 TSRARATGI
+4033 TSRARAVGI
-4042 DLRLRD
+4042 DVRLRD
-4048 LVTLRTIAALAE
+4048 LVSLRTVAALAE
-4060 AGTERPVA
+4060 VTPA
-4068 VPNKEGAA
+4068 